1 MEGLHATANQLGK
14 VEIDMFQ
21 FQVGALD
28 PREIENVVDH
38 LEQVAGRFTGHGS
51 VFGLFFAQGSG
62 FE

>member
-1 MEGLHATANQLGK
+1 MRTAADQFTE
-14 VEIDMFQ
+14 VEVDVLQ